1 MASLR
6 NIVSTNSGM
15 RFMVESLDICSAAGR
30 RMLLSQEMFTNAGQI
45 ENELEKLAFFVEIV
59 KQEKLAMPVESIRH
73 DLQQLHDIQGTL
85 ANLAAAKVLD
95 DIGFFE
101 IKHFSLLSESVRVN
115 LELLHCHL
123 VNLPILQEVIA
134 VLDPENQKLPQFYI
148 YPAYSQEL
156 AELRKQQQNLM
167 AENPG
172 QAEIVRQKCLVLED
186 NIRQK
191 LSINLFSET
200 AGLMQAHEMLAA
212 IDILFAKAIQAVAN
226 DMSRPQPAS
235 ECTHYTQLF
244 NPWVKKMLE
253 QQQKAF
259 QPVDITIEP
268 LPCLITGA
276 NMGGKTVLLKTV
288 ALAQYLFQFGFYIP
302 AKEASIIPVDEILI
316 NMGDDQ
322 SELNGLSSFAA
333 EMLNIN
339 KMLRAARTGKKL
351 LALVD
356 EPARTT
362 NPAEGRAIVNAIVTL
377 LAQSRILSLV
387 TTHYSNIKAPCR
399 KLRVKGLLT
408 GEFNEQITVNNINN
422 YMDYSLLEHDAD
434 DVPLEALRIASI
446 LGVEDELIQLAAQF
460 LKQNS

>member
-15 RFMVESLDICSAAGR
+15 RFMVENLDICSAAGR
-30 RMLLSQEMFTNAGQI
+30 RMLLSQEMFTNAQQI
-45 ENELEKLAFFVEIV
+45 ENELEKLAFFVEVV
-59 KQEKLAMPVESIRH
+59 KQEQLAMPVESIRH

-101 IKHFSLLSESVRVN
+101 IKHFSLLSESIRMN
-115 LELLHCHL
+115 LELLDCHL
-123 VNLPILQEVIA
+123 LNLPILQEVIA

-156 AELRKQQQNLM
+156 AELRKQQQNLL
-167 AENPG
+167 AENPE
-172 QAEIVRQKCLVLED
+172 QAEVVRQKCLVLED

-191 LSINLFSET
+191 LSLQLFSEAT
-200 AGLMQAHEMLAA
+200 GLMLAHEMLAT

-226 DMSRPQPAS
+226 DMSRPQLAS
-235 ECTHYTQLF
+235 ERTHYTQLF

-302 AKEASIIPVDEILI
+302 AKKAAIVPVDEILI

-339 KMLRAARTGKKL
+339 KMLHSARTGKKL

-377 LAQSRILSLV
+377 LAQTRILSLV

-399 KLRVKGLLT
+399 KLRVKGLLA
-408 GEFNEQITVNNINN
+408 GELNEQITVNNINN

>member
-6 NIVSTNSGM
+6 NIVSSNSGM

-30 RMLLSQEMFTNAGQI
+30 RMLLSQEMFTDAQQI
-45 ENELEKLAFFVEIV
+45 EDELEKLAFFVEVV

-95 DIGFFE
+95 DIGLFE
-101 IKHFSLLSESVRVN
+101 IKHFCLLSESIRVN
-115 LELLHCHL
+115 LELLNCQL
-123 VNLPILQEVIA
+123 VNLPVLQQVIA

-156 AELRKQQQNLM
+156 AELRKQQQNLLTV
-167 AENPG
+167 NPE
-172 QAEIVRQKCLVLED
+172 QAEVVRQKCLVLED
-186 NIRQK
+186 SIRQK
-191 LSINLFSET
+191 LSLQLFSEVV
-200 AGLMQAHEMLAA
+200 GLKLAHEILATL
-212 IDILFAKAIQAVAN
+212 DILFAKAIQAVEN
-226 DMSRPQPAS
+226 DMCRPQPAI
-235 ECTHYTQLF
+235 ECTRYIQLF

-259 QPVDITIEP
+259 QPVDISIEP
-268 LPCLITGA
+268 LPCLVTGA

-302 AKEASIIPVDEILI
+302 AKEAFIVPVEEILL

-339 KMLRAARTGKKL
+339 KILRAAHKGKKL

-377 LAQSRILSLV
+377 LANSQVPSLV

-408 GEFNEQITVNNINN
+408 GDFNEKITANNINN

-446 LGVEDELIQLAAQF
+446 LGVENELIELASMY

>member
-1 MASLR
+1 
-6 NIVSTNSGM
+6 
-15 RFMVESLDICSAAGR
+15 
-30 RMLLSQEMFTNAGQI
+30 
-45 ENELEKLAFFVEIV
+45 
-59 KQEKLAMPVESIRH
+59 
-73 DLQQLHDIQGTL
+73 
-85 ANLAAAKVLD
+85 
-95 DIGFFE
+95 
-101 IKHFSLLSESVRVN
+101 
-115 LELLHCHL
+115 
-123 VNLPILQEVIA
+123 
-134 VLDPENQKLPQFYI
+134 
-148 YPAYSQEL
+148 
-156 AELRKQQQNLM
+156 
-167 AENPG
+167 
-172 QAEIVRQKCLVLED
+172 
-186 NIRQK
+186 
-191 LSINLFSET
+191 
-200 AGLMQAHEMLAA
+200 
-212 IDILFAKAIQAVAN
+212 
-226 DMSRPQPAS
+226 
-235 ECTHYTQLF
+235 
-244 NPWVKKMLE
+244 
-253 QQQKAF
+253 
-259 QPVDITIEP
+259 
-268 LPCLITGA
+268 
-276 NMGGKTVLLKTV
+276 
-288 ALAQYLFQFGFYIP
+288 LAQYLFQFGFYIP

-408 GEFNEQITVNNINN
+408 GELNEQITVNNINN